1 MMTMT
6 LEVPQP
12 IKSHEPLE
20 KVFNFLMTPT
30 MYAQMEYFSAGLSMS
45 KGALIRLALE
55 DYLIKL
61 EVEDTV
67 DYFRKMDD
75 ENSIEPQDLGDKSP
89 SG

>member
-12 IKSHEPLE
+12 IKSHESLE
-20 KVFNFLMTPT
+20 KVFNFLMTPS
-30 MYAQMEYFSAGLSMS
+30 MHKKIEHLSKHLRIS
-45 KGALIRLALE
+45 KGSLIRLALE
-55 DYLIKL
+55 EYVCQL
-61 EVEDTV
+61 EHDGTG